1 MSNLAT
7 LRPFPK
13 GISPNPGG
21 RPKSAQY
28 KRAVAA
34 VMLAKAEIAKGGKA
48 PRLKILLEAAYEK
61 ALTQLR
67 SSPTG
72 LNDVMPFL
80 IMLRD
85 TLDGKNVPGTEVE
98 AKKSSVVY
106 LSGGEVTKCEEVQ
119 SVTETVRLET
129 GEDSNGNADN

>member
-1 MSNLAT
+1 
-7 LRPFPK
+7 
-13 GISPNPGG
+13 
-21 RPKSAQY
+21 
-28 KRAVAA
+28 
-34 VMLAKAEIAKGGKA
+34 MLAKAEIAKGGKA